1 MNSLK
6 KLLIKIAGALNTRP
20 LFEVSTMSAD
30 LPQGTAVSLLRRA
43 ARREGSELR
52 QHPSSRAGREQS
64 WQLQLLLQLRFDL
77 RSV

>member
-1 MNSLK
+1 
-6 KLLIKIAGALNTRP
+6 
-20 LFEVSTMSAD
+20 MSAD
-30 LPQGTAVSLLRRA
+30 LPQGTADSLLRRA

>member
-1 MNSLK
+1 
-6 KLLIKIAGALNTRP
+6 
-20 LFEVSTMSAD
+20 MSAD
-30 LPQGTAVSLLRRA
+30 LPQGTAISLLRRA

-52 QHPSSRAGREQS
+52 QRPSSRAGREQS